1 MIRPFLPFSAALVIL
16 ASATIVSS
24 AVADEKA
31 YAAIEPILV
40 AHCYDCHGDGM
51 DKGDFAMDDFKS
63 VPEHLANFD
72 VWFEIWK
79 NVRSNLMPPA
89 DKPQLKSEEK
99 EKLLAFIESAV
110 FKIDRTNPDPGR
122 VTIRRLN
129 REEYRYTIKDLLK
142 IDFKVEDILPAD
154 DTGYGFDTIGD
165 VLSISPL
172 LMEKYLEAAT
182 LIVEKAVPLNGPD
195 IVEWWYDAKGFKDE
209 RSKDW
214 SADWMPFDHARKMQ
228 AKQYVSYDGE
238 YELLVDFRIRG
249 SSEASSNT
257 ATLKIG
263 VDDKELAQRKLGWD
277 NSERITLKT
286 KATLKKGKDQTFWF
300 STETGEAPR
309 EGENKLAIDVDSVRI
324 RGPLDGSK
332 KDYPWNARHLFSK
345 GPPPADETQRD
356 PYREAILRKF
366 ATAAFRRPVDDAT
379 VARLVALARMVD
391 TQPENGF
398 EDGIAE
404 AITAILVSPR
414 FLMRAEIQPEPDN
427 PGKIVPVDEYALASR
442 LSYFLWSSVPDEEL
456 LKLAAEGKLR
466 ENLRV
471 QIDRLLKDEKSK
483 RFVTNFVGQW
493 LQARDVETLSFD
505 ERRILEEKDLE
516 KARKIFN
523 GRLRQAMRLESEEF
537 FGYVL
542 RENRP
547 ATELLTANYTF
558 LNEPLAEWYDVDGVK
573 GQHMRKVDLP
583 KESHRG
589 GVLNQATFHIVTS
602 NPTRTS
608 PVKRGL
614 FVLENFLAT
623 PAPPA
628 VPDVP
633 PLEAS
638 AKGDKKNLP
647 LREILKIHAEQK
659 MCASCHA
666 RMDPIGL
673 ALENFNAIG
682 KWRDQEKGHPIDTA
696 GQLMTGEKFGNARE
710 LSEILASARKSDF
723 HRALTEKLMTY
734 AVGRGIEYFDAPTV
748 DKIVADAAKDGGTLR
763 QILYGVVESAP
774 FQKRRGDGGFTTGG
788 AKEEGAE

>member
-1 MIRPFLPFSAALVIL
+1 
-16 ASATIVSS
+16 
-24 AVADEKA
+24 
-31 YAAIEPILV
+31 
-40 AHCYDCHGDGM
+40 
-51 DKGDFAMDDFKS
+51 
-63 VPEHLANFD
+63 
-72 VWFEIWK
+72 
-79 NVRSNLMPPA
+79 
-89 DKPQLKSEEK
+89 
-99 EKLLAFIESAV
+99 
-110 FKIDRTNPDPGR
+110 
-122 VTIRRLN
+122 
-129 REEYRYTIKDLLK
+129 
-142 IDFKVEDILPAD
+142 
-154 DTGYGFDTIGD
+154 
-165 VLSISPL
+165 
-172 LMEKYLEAAT
+172 
-182 LIVEKAVPLNGPD
+182 
-195 IVEWWYDAKGFKDE
+195 
-209 RSKDW
+209 
-214 SADWMPFDHARKMQ
+214 
-228 AKQYVSYDGE
+228 
-238 YELLVDFRIRG
+238 
-249 SSEASSNT
+249 
-257 ATLKIG
+257 
-263 VDDKELAQRKLGWD
+263 
-277 NSERITLKT
+277 
-286 KATLKKGKDQTFWF
+286 
-300 STETGEAPR
+300 
-309 EGENKLAIDVDSVRI
+309 
-324 RGPLDGSK
+324 
-332 KDYPWNARHLFSK
+332 
-345 GPPPADETQRD
+345 
-356 PYREAILRKF
+356 
-366 ATAAFRRPVDDAT
+366 
-379 VARLVALARMVD
+379 
-391 TQPENGF
+391 
-398 EDGIAE
+398 
-404 AITAILVSPR
+404 
-414 FLMRAEIQPEPDN
+414 
-427 PGKIVPVDEYALASR
+427 
-442 LSYFLWSSVPDEEL
+442 LWSSVPDEEL